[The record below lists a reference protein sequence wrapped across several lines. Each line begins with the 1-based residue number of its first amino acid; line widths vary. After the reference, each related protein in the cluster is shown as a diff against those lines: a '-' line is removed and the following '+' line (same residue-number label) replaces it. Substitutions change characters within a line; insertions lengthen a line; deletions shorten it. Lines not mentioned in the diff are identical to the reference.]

1 MPNQILADATASAD
15 IRSTTVVT
23 SALPHVP
30 NFADPKLGQ
39 LLRLQEAD
47 YQDAIDQLATEH
59 EQRRRALPNQTVPVA
74 TATDI
79 PTAGA
84 AASVADESAVIT
96 SLDISSDSLT
106 AVGLRELGRQQ
117 REILDLVI
125 GAMRNGADDMTRAE
139 IKDSYQRVYGKVI
152 ESGTVSARVAGLK
165 AAGRL
170 LQRERPRQCR
180 VTGKTKTV
188 VYVSAKQASLI

>member
-1 MPNQILADATASAD
+1 MVGKIV
-15 IRSTTVVT
+15 TTI
-23 SALPHVP
+23 A
-30 NFADPKLGQ
+30 
-39 LLRLQEAD
+39 
-47 YQDAIDQLATEH
+47 
-59 EQRRRALPNQTVPVA
+59 
-74 TATDI
+74 ATDI
-79 PTAGA
+79 PNPWERNFSTLTAYEGA
-84 AASVADESAVIT
+84 DVIT
-96 SLDISSDSLT
+96 STDISSDSLA

-125 GAMRNGADDMTRAE
+125 GAMRNGAGDMTRAE
-139 IKDSYQRVYGKVI
+139 IKESYQRIYGKVI

-170 LQRERPRQCR
+170 LQREQPRQCR

>member
-1 MPNQILADATASAD
+1 MVGKIV
-15 IRSTTVVT
+15 TTI
-23 SALPHVP
+23 A
-30 NFADPKLGQ
+30 
-39 LLRLQEAD
+39 
-47 YQDAIDQLATEH
+47 
-59 EQRRRALPNQTVPVA
+59 
-74 TATDI
+74 ATDI
-79 PTAGA
+79 QTSGA

-125 GAMRNGADDMTRAE
+125 GAMRNGAGDMTRAE
-139 IKDSYQRVYGKVI
+139 IKESYQRIYGKVI

-170 LQRERPRQCR
+170 LQREQPRQCR

>member
-1 MPNQILADATASAD
+1 M
-15 IRSTTVVT
+15 
-23 SALPHVP
+23 
-30 NFADPKLGQ
+30 ADPINP
-39 LLRLQEAD
+39 
-47 YQDAIDQLATEH
+47 AIA
-59 EQRRRALPNQTVPVA
+59 
-74 TATDI
+74 ATDI

-84 AASVADESAVIT
+84 AVSVADESAVIT
-96 SLDISSDSLT
+96 SLDISSDSLA

-117 REILDLVI
+117 REILDLVV

-139 IKDSYQRVYGKVI
+139 IKESYQRIYGKAI

-170 LQRERPRQCR
+170 LQREKPRQCK

-188 VYVSAKQASLI
+188 VYTPAKQASLI